1 MQRKSLSFVIH
12 LLMHVLIPL
21 WPECAAV
28 GLRKHNKI
36 PQFIMRICHRIAR
49 TIDANIPIFSNM
61 IFVVVDSRTPPHI
74 QRANGGVEWWMPFWQ
89 MCHMRHNPIRP
100 QWNACACHTKTQTVW
115 RKKSILRHSWER
127 NGIGRRRKSLHNN
140 LLTLTV
146 TQAAIFF
153 LFHSILIRKL
163 HANKA
168 QMAQLNTECQFPHTQ
183 RDIAFQVQCIRRP
196 AIVYFI

>member
-21 WPECAAV
+21 WSECAAV

-49 TIDANIPIFSNM
+49 TIDDNIPIFSNM
-61 IFVVVDSRTPPHI
+61 ILLLSAHTSAHSTGKRRRGMVNAVLTNVSY
-74 QRANGGVEWWMPFWQ
+74 G
-89 MCHMRHNPIRP
+89 HNPIRP